1 MLTSHLASARTWV
14 NDAAQK
20 IADYA
25 YIFASTRHEGEP
37 RDPAAARVV
46 RSALLD
52 NFHTIEPGYVRVI
65 AENFAELRTELN
77 KSLTFECEDEGCKAL
92 AYVRGMFA
100 VIRRHANIHVCP
112 PWFQCQDYSDRV
124 ATLIHERAHQHP
136 GAGGDTYEFE
146 AGYAKL
152 SPDDAIENAEC
163 YAVSTRQIAHGG
175 ARGPG
180 TRIC

>member
-25 YIFASTRHEGEP
+25 YIFASPRHEGAP
-37 RDPAAARVV
+37 KDPAVSKVV

-77 KSLTFECEDEGCKAL
+77 KSLTFECEDEDCEDL

-100 VIRRHANIHVCP
+100 FIRRHANIHVCP
-112 PWFQCQDYSDRV
+112 LWFQCQDYPDRV
-124 ATLIHERAHQHP
+124 TTLIHERAHQHP
-136 GAGGDTYEFE
+136 GAGKDIYEFE

-163 YAVSTRQIAHGG
+163 YAVTVRQIENGG

-180 TRIC
+180 TRKC